1 MKRREF
7 IAGLSGATLAWPL
20 RVSAQTAA
28 VPVIGFL
35 RDAPAKGSEYLV
47 AAFRRGLAEAG
58 FHDGQNVAIELGAS
72 EGRRDRLVAIAAEF
86 ANRPV
91 ALIAASA
98 TSAAI
103 TAKAATSTVPIVVA
117 FPSDP
122 VRLGLAQSINRPGGN
137 LTGVSYLNTELT
149 GKRIGILRELMP
161 DFPVLAVLINPR
173 GANANETVQEV
184 EEALK
189 ESLRGKARAHFLR
202 ASTSAEID
210 RAFAELR
217 SLDAQVLLVGND
229 AYFTT
234 QRESIVKHAN
244 AAGVVSIYAQREFAE
259 AGGLMS
265 YGASLPE
272 AYRLAGVYAGR
283 ILKGERPADLP
294 ILQPTKFEFLLNMR
308 TAKALRIQVPDRV
321 AALADEVLE

>member
-7 IAGLSGATLAWPL
+7 IAGLGSVAGAWPL
-20 RVSAQTAA
+20 RGWAQQAA
-28 VPVIGFL
+28 IPTIGFL

-47 AAFRRGLAEAG
+47 AAFRLGLAETG
-58 FHDGQNVAIELGAS
+58 FNDGENVAIELGAS
-72 EGRRDRLVAIAAEF
+72 EGQRDRLAAIAAEF
-86 ANRPV
+86 ARRPV

-103 TAKAATSTVPIVVA
+103 TAKAATTTVPIVVA

-122 VRLGLAQSINRPGGN
+122 VRLGLAQSMNRPGGN

-149 GKRIGILRELMP
+149 GKRIGLLRELLP
-161 DFPVLAVLINPR
+161 DVRMLAVLINPK
-173 GANANETVQEV
+173 GPNADETIREV
-184 EEALK
+184 EEALRQ
-189 ESLRGKARAHFLR
+189 SGTARAHFLR

-210 RAFAELR
+210 KAFA
-217 SLDAQVLLVGND
+217 DAQSHGAKALLFGND
-229 AYFTT
+229 AFFTT
-234 QRESIVKHAN
+234 QRESIVKHA
-244 AAGVVSIYAQREFAE
+244 AATGAVTIYAQREFAV

-265 YGASLPE
+265 YGANLPE

-294 ILQPTKFEFLLNMR
+294 IIQPTKFELLVNMK
-308 TAKALRIQVPDRV
+308 TAKALRIQFPDRLL
-321 AALADEVLE
+321 ALADEVIE